1 MELLDTARLYEIRL
15 KKYKSKDKK
24 NRTLIYFF
32 TFLDFFAGNFI
43 HIRELR
49 KVAPLYTIWVI

>member
-49 KVAPLYTIWVI
+49 KVAPLYSI